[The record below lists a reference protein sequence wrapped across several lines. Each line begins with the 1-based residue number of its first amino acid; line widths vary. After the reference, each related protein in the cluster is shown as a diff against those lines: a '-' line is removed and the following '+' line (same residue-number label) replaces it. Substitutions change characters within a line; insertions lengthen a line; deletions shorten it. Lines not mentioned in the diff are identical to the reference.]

1 MGVPA
6 PPTVMQT
13 CKTLAW
19 EFDASLLRPG
29 PNELAIA
36 NLAEGSF
43 GQPPFF
49 MLDYAV
55 LTLPGS

>member
-1 MGVPA
+1 
-6 PPTVMQT
+6 MQT